1 MGPLHVIRVWFSSY
15 SSLCQAVTAQ
25 LTAEVVKTIWSLC
38 QFAHM
43 AFSVL
48 PEEVYR
54 VKDFAV
60 ILFFLLFILIKVFS
74 SDNGI
79 FHDFSDFNVKV
90 LKKIERLTVISFYIL
105 RQCFWWCGW
114 RKMIFT
120 GLWLDITSSYVYD
133 PVIEYWLHLFTWM
146 MQLSLSNPS
155 SLWPS
160 STCLSIGCTLC

>member
-1 MGPLHVIRVWFSSY
+1 
-15 SSLCQAVTAQ
+15 
-25 LTAEVVKTIWSLC
+25 
-38 QFAHM
+38 M

-105 RQCFWWCGW
+105 RQCIWWCG
-114 RKMIFT
+114 
-120 GLWLDITSSYVYD
+120 
-133 PVIEYWLHLFTWM
+133 
-146 MQLSLSNPS
+146 
-155 SLWPS
+155 
-160 STCLSIGCTLC
+160 